1 MLVRSESPPTAD
13 VIGLALE
20 VLAAQGLRGEAARAA
35 LDAMARER
43 GLPVKRCAALI
54 VAAVDGRTG

>member
-1 MLVRSESPPTAD
+1 MLVRSDSPPTAD
-13 VIGLALE
+13 VLGLALE

-43 GLPVKRCAALI
+43 GMPVKRCAALI
-54 VAAVDGRTG
+54 VAAVDGSAR

>member
-1 MLVRSESPPTAD
+1 MLVRSDSPPTAD
-13 VIGLALE
+13 VLGLALE

>member
-1 MLVRSESPPTAD
+1 MLVRSDSPPTAD

>member
-1 MLVRSESPPTAD
+1 MLVRSDSPPTAD
-13 VIGLALE
+13 VIGLALK

-54 VAAVDGRTG
+54 DAAVDGRTG

>member
-1 MLVRSESPPTAD
+1 MLVRSDSPPTAD

-43 GLPVKRCAALI
+43 GLPIKRCAALI

>member
-1 MLVRSESPPTAD
+1 MLVRSDSPPTTD
-13 VIGLALE
+13 VIGLALQ

>member
-1 MLVRSESPPTAD
+1 MLVRSDSPLTAD

-43 GLPVKRCAALI
+43 GLPIKRCAALI

>member
-1 MLVRSESPPTAD
+1 MLVRSDSPPASD
-13 VIGLALE
+13 VLGLALE

-54 VAAVDGRTG
+54 VAAVDGSAR

>member
-1 MLVRSESPPTAD
+1 MLVRSDSPPASD
-13 VIGLALE
+13 VLGLALE

-43 GLPVKRCAALI
+43 GLPIKRCAALI
-54 VAAVDGRTG
+54 VAAVDGSAR